1 MRQIPEEVTGY
12 VDNIKDSKPP
22 APSKYQSSVLQEL
35 NNRYQYQTQE
45 ELDVVNE
52 EYSYSPITINKDNII
67 GLLMSRLVN
76 NQLNSDV
83 ITNAQKHLM

>member
-1 MRQIPEEVTGY
+1 MKMYPDFVWTKILRDEE
-12 VDNIKDSKPP
+12 
-22 APSKYQSSVLQEL
+22 
-35 NNRYQYQTQE
+35 TQE

-83 ITNAQKHLM
+83 ITNAQKHLMELI